1 MEKKN
6 IIDGDIVSF
15 AESALG
21 EHYERIAK
29 TASSVIVAT
38 AFDVI
43 TRYRAAGMQ
52 WQQIADAFTI
62 KGVPVKADS
71 LRKMYMRAEK
81 TRARLPV
88 VVAEISAQAQEWG
101 GGQERLAESLPVH
114 APVPVQVPTP
124 APAQDVPLI
133 PVGPKTA
140 TTTTAQAPIPRRVDS
155 RPLTPGAASML
166 ARIQEANARVSEE
179 DKKLMHR
186 LLDEVPKPGRDFTA
200 QLNALRFWTAPD
212 GRVLDV
218 LQDAPK
224 DIENDN
230 SLRPKFQ
237 MASVMYANARRE
249 WLVNAGVCV
258 VGGSGRLLI
267 AYKRAELPPLTI
279 DLAKTV
285 ADHLD

>member
-1 MEKKN
+1 
-6 IIDGDIVSF
+6 
-15 AESALG
+15 
-21 EHYERIAK
+21 
-29 TASSVIVAT
+29 
-38 AFDVI
+38 
-43 TRYRAAGMQ
+43 
-52 WQQIADAFTI
+52 
-62 KGVPVKADS
+62 
-71 LRKMYMRAEK
+71 
-81 TRARLPV
+81 
-88 VVAEISAQAQEWG
+88 
-101 GGQERLAESLPVH
+101 
-114 APVPVQVPTP
+114 
-124 APAQDVPLI
+124 
-133 PVGPKTA
+133 
-140 TTTTAQAPIPRRVDS
+140 
-155 RPLTPGAASML
+155 ML

-237 MASVMYANARRE
+237 MASVMYANARRD